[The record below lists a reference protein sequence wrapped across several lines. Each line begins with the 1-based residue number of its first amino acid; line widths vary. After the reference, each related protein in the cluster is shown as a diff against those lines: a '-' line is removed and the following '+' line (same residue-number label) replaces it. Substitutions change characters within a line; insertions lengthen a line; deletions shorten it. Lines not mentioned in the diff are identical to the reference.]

1 MTNAHSIKTTLS
13 LAVTQLKAQGFET
26 ETAKLEAQMLLQQA
40 LNVNRAWLIAHQDEN
55 LPPSIDEAY
64 RAKTHHAVIPPS
76 KVFFGSVLKSLRLS
90 CKPSAISF
98 VNISRSRGETKT
110 CPIHAAGSWQ
120 SRSSGAIL

>member
-1 MTNAHSIKTTLS
+1 MTNAHLIKTTLS

-64 RAKTHHAVIPPS
+64 GAKTHHAVIPPS
-76 KVFFGSVLKSLRLS
+76 KVFLLGIKKPKTIMQAKRNKLRKHFALARRNQNL
-90 CKPSAISF
+90 P
-98 VNISRSRGETKT
+98 NPRR
-110 CPIHAAGSWQ
+110 
-120 SRSSGAIL
+120 